1 MHLDIGS
8 RAYSLSVVPGPLRRA
23 GRQCA
28 SICDHQAQRI
38 LVSAAVPPEL
48 RTEIAALA
56 VNEAWKHQTIQRP
69 PFRFVGD
76 VS

>member
-8 RAYSLSVVPGPLRRA
+8 RTYDIRVVPGPLRRA
-23 GRQCA
+23 GHQCA

-38 LVSAAVPPEL
+38 LVSSAVPPGL

-56 VNEAWKHQTIQRP
+56 VNEAWKYQTIQRP
-69 PFRFVGD
+69 PFRFVGN